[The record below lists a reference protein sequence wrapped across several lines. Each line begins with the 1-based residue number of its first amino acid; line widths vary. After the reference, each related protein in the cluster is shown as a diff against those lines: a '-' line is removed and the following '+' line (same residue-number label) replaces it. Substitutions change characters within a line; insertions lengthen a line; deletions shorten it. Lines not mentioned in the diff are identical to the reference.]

1 MPESA
6 LFLMIHPMVTAFTHV
21 LLELHEV
28 GREFVLPL

>member
-6 LFLMIHPMVTAFTHV
+6 LFLTIHPTVTALAHV

-28 GREFVLPL
+28 HRDFVLPL